1 MRRTA
6 HGRTA
11 DPRRNKPVDWMRRR
25 NPIHVVGDKPR
36 AGYSILADELIR
48 TGPHKNALGTDGFAV
63 LAYLLSVATSP
74 QSGRRLWETSA
85 AEISEQFGWPGNR
98 RRVTAAIGA
107 AVKDQRLV
115 IREYVRDGKPVQRRR
130 AYVVCAGG
138 RRFTDGELSH
148 YSAPIVLPSKL
159 SRNSVDEA
167 RGDFL

>member
-1 MRRTA
+1 
-6 HGRTA
+6 
-11 DPRRNKPVDWMRRR
+11 MRRR
-25 NPIHVVGDKPR
+25 NPIYVVGDKQR
-36 AGYSILADELIR
+36 TGYSILSDELIR
-48 TGPHKNALGTDGFAV
+48 TGPHKDALGTDGFAV
-63 LAYLLSVATSP
+63 LAYLLSVATSA

-85 AEISEQFGWPGNR
+85 AEISERFGWPGNR

-148 YSAPIVLPSKL
+148 YSTPIILPPRPCRK
-159 SRNSVDEA
+159 SVDDPEE
-167 RGDFL
+167 DFW